1 MAHHGSFPERDEDRH
16 DVVDALRKQ
25 LEQEAKTIGL
35 GATRAFPQGVVNDL
49 DEGEIQF
56 AIKGDLEREKV
67 FINFGKSVD
76 FIGMTPQQAMDMA
89 QLLIK
94 HARASAKSP
103 VSIVL
108 H

>member
-1 MAHHGSFPERDEDRH
+1 MAHHGNFPEELNSLRDRF
-16 DVVDALRKQ
+16 A
-25 LEQEAKTIGL
+25 QEAKSLGL

-56 AIKGDLEREKV
+56 AVKGDPEREKV

-76 FIGMTPQQAMDMA
+76 FVGMTPQQAIDLA
-89 QLLIK
+89 QCLIK

>member
-1 MAHHGSFPERDEDRH
+1 MAHHGSFPERDEERH
-16 DVVDALRKQ
+16 YVVDALRKQ
-25 LEQEAKTIGL
+25 MEQEAKTIGL
-35 GATRAFPQGVVNDL
+35 GSTRAFPQGVVNDL

-56 AIKGDLEREKV
+56 AVKGDPERQKV

-76 FIGMTPQQAMDMA
+76 FVGMTPQQAIDLA
-89 QLLIK
+89 QCLVK

-103 VSIVL
+103 VSITL